1 MKRVLAA
8 VIAGVVAAVTLGAAP
23 ALANDYYYAVHNT
36 GAELRFY
43 DDGDVFRLRDESC
56 DGKGVHGYWYIADT
70 GQQGWMDNSDG
81 CGSSK
86 KFASVN
92 LPEGH
97 YIDIAVWRTGDDPKW
112 GYGWTG

>member
-1 MKRVLAA
+1 MRRLLAA
-8 VIAGVVAAVTLGAAP
+8 AAVGVIAAVSFGAAP
-23 ALANDYYYAVHNT
+23 ALANDYYYSVSNT
-36 GAELRFY
+36 GSELRFY
-43 DDGDVFRLRDESC
+43 DDGDVFRLRDTSC

-70 GQQGWMDNSDG
+70 GQSAYIDNYDG
-81 CGSSK
+81 CGTSK

-97 YIDIAVWRTGDDPKW
+97 YIDIAVWRTGDIANW